1 MDLPEEVLFPVPVE
15 LRPEEEVRELVLFA
29 VVFLPALAVR
39 PDLPE
44 VVVSSLAVARVERD
58 PAAFLEEADP
68 VRDEP
73 AEVLFVADFLGVLED
88 FDVAMFQYVCLR
100 C

>member
-15 LRPEEEVRELVLFA
+15 LRPEEEVRELVFFA
-29 VVFLPALAVR
+29 DVFLPALAVR

-44 VVVSSLAVARVERD
+44 VVSSLAVAREDRD
-58 PAAFLEEADP
+58 PAVFFADADP
-68 VRDEP
+68 ERDEP